1 VQDRYLVTAMTG
13 RQLRMAITEPA
24 KRAGSQVDGE
34 LAELRRSDIDVKNGI
49 VHVRRGV
56 VRINGGRKVKGP
68 KSEAGRRDVAIPP
81 HLIPAVKDHL
91 RKYVLPKRDA
101 LLFPAAS
108 GGHMAPATLYRV
120 YYPAREA
127 AGRPD
132 LRFHDLRHTGP
143 CSPPRPAPRWPN

>member
-108 GGHMAPATLYRV
+108 GGHMARPRCTGCTTRRV
-120 YYPAREA
+120 RRPG
-127 AGRPD
+127 GRIYGSTTCGTP
-132 LRFHDLRHTGP
+132 GP